1 MKALTLALA
10 AVSAVAVN
18 AAAVAAD
25 AYPSRPIRMI
35 VPSPPGGG
43 NDIMARL
50 VSQRLNE
57 AWGQAVVVDNRA
69 GAGGAIA
76 FETTARSAPDGYTLM
91 IGSTN
96 LAVLPS
102 LTKVG
107 FDPLKDY
114 TSIILIATA
123 ANILLVHPGV
133 PAKNMQELLALARAK
148 PGALN
153 YASGSTGAS
162 THLAGELLKAM
173 ANVNITHIPYKGTG
187 PAMADLLGG
196 QVQMLFN
203 NPTASLQLV
212 KSGKLRALAVT
223 GEKRMKDL
231 PDVPTV
237 AESGVPG
244 YEASTWW
251 GVHGPKNLPPAL
263 VAKLNGEIQRIL
275 GMQEVKDRI
284 AVLGSDM
291 VAGGPQNLDKHLAM
305 EVAKWSKVIKSAGI
319 RLE

>member
-1 MKALTLALA
+1 
-10 AVSAVAVN
+10 
-18 AAAVAAD
+18 
-25 AYPSRPIRMI
+25 
-35 VPSPPGGG
+35 
-43 NDIMARL
+43 MARL

-96 LAVLPS
+96 LAVLPY
-102 LTKVG
+102 LTKVN

-123 ANILLVHPGV
+123 ANILLLHPGV

-162 THLAGELLKAM
+162 THLAGELLKSM

-203 NPTASLQLV
+203 NPTASLPLV
-212 KSGKLRALAVT
+212 RSGKLRALAVT
-223 GEKRMKDL
+223 GDKRMKDL

-275 GMQEVKDRI
+275 GLQEVKDRI

-291 VAGGPQNLDKHLAM
+291 VGGPPQNLDKHLAM